1 MPYLGELRA
10 FRSELPRGWLPCDGR
25 LLEIRYHPALFSLIG
40 DGYGGDSQTTFAVPD
55 LRGRATAGADFRR
68 SQHPGATSGRTDDDG
83 DDREIP
89 YHVVRWGIAS
99 EGYFPSRHRA

>member
-25 LLEIRYHPALFSLIG
+25 LLEIRHHPALFALIG

-55 LRGRATAGADFRR
+55 LRGRATAGVDARR
-68 SQHPGATSGRTDDDG
+68 HQHAGATSGSTGGNDD
-83 DDREIP
+83 EIP
-89 YHVVRWGIAS
+89 YHVVRWGIS
-99 EGYFPSRHRA
+99 TEGHFPTRTR